1 MTQNETDIKDN
12 KSPTE
17 PKHKHRTHRIVS
29 VSPHIHDS
37 STVSSVM
44 WNVVWAL
51 MPIMTAGIIFFGI
64 NALYLVI
71 YSVIAACLT
80 EALILYLRKKPL
92 TLNDGSA
99 VITGILVGFNVHAG
113 VPWWLPV
120 LGSVFAIAVGKHAF
134 GGLGHNIVNPAL
146 IGRAFLVASWPAKMT
161 SGWVKTTLGSFSGI
175 NPIFTDIPEQITG
188 ATPLSALKTLKSD
201 TFLELIK
208 EGPAMMVGDGTNLIH
223 RYFSNLTDTYSIFN
237 LFWGNIAGCIG
248 EVSVIAIMLGA
259 LYLLIRHIIE
269 WRIPVFY
276 IGTVFVLTYFLG
288 GVGGERSISVPFFH
302 IFSGGLMLGAFFMA
316 TDMVT
321 SPVTKRGRII
331 FAIGCG
337 LLTTTIRLWGGLP
350 EGVTYSILIMNLFVP
365 LIDKYSMPKP
375 FGGVTK

>member
-1 MTQNETDIKDN
+1 MTINQTDTIET
-12 KSPTE
+12 P

-51 MPIMTAGIIFFGI
+51 MPALTAGIIFFGVR
-64 NALYLVI
+64 ALYLTI

-80 EALILYLRKKPL
+80 EALIEYLRKKPL

-120 LGSVFAIAVGKHAF
+120 LGSVFAIAIGKHAF
-134 GGLGHNIVNPAL
+134 GGLGNNIMNPAL
-146 IGRAFLVASWPAKMT
+146 LGRAFLVASWPAKMA
-161 SGWVKTTLGSFSGI
+161 SGWVRTNGGSISGI
-175 NPIFTDIPEQITG
+175 NPIFSGIPDQITG

-201 TFLELIK
+201 TFLEFLRDGNYI
-208 EGPAMMVGDGTNLIH
+208 VNGDGSSTIYS
-223 RYFSNLTDTYSIFN
+223 YFSNMTDSFTLTN
-237 LFWGNIAGCIG
+237 LFWGNVAGCIG
-248 EVSVIAIMLGA
+248 EISVFALLIGA

-288 GVGGERSISVPFFH
+288 GVKGSEFSISVPLFH

-321 SPVTKRGRII
+321 SPVTQRGRII